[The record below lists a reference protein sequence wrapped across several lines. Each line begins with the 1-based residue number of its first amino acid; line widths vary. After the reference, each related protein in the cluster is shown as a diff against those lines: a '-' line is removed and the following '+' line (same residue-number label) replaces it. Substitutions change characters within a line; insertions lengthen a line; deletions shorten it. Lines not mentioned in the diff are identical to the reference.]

1 MFRVVTLGEVPDD
14 QVARVVSA
22 LHVAYGVGSE
32 HVGSQTIPK
41 DVSQG
46 DALDAVKLLAE
57 VGGVQTFADDKIVYV
72 TTRALAPRAL
82 PTGKAPTFGFSQ
94 FAGERA
100 VVSSAGLGTGDVL
113 IRRLGKHAV
122 HEAGHTWHLH
132 HCLDPRCSMHPPW
145 TPAFVAGEA
154 ILCTFCRDKSEKK
167 IQRG

>member
-1 MFRVVTLGEVPDD
+1 MFRVVTLGEVPAD
-14 QVARVVSA
+14 QIGRVVSS

-32 HVGSQTIPK
+32 HVGSQQAPK
-41 DVSQG
+41 DVNQG
-46 DALDAVKLLAE
+46 DAFDAVKLLTA
-57 VGGVQTFADDKIVYV
+57 VAAVQTFADDKVVYV
-72 TTRALAPRAL
+72 TTRALAPRTL
-82 PTGKAPTFGFSQ
+82 LTGKAPTSGFAQ

-100 VVSSAGLGTGDVL
+100 VISSAGLGTGDVL
-113 IRRLGKHAV
+113 LRRLGKHAV

-154 ILCTFCRDKSEKK
+154 ILCQFCRDKSEKK